1 MIVYGKTELGC
12 FNLCWDLGISWHR
25 VSAARAFQYFGFS
38 NTERKIPKI
47 WFKETTFGYRVFA
60 KWPNA
65 VWKPKWYFV
74 KTECCCR
81 LLPLQLNPNILT
93 GWYHGFSSELLFV
106 SASVVVFA
114 FVQMCIC
121 ICHLEAKVVHRKD
134 GMLLQPNM
142 IWVMTFDDISSE
154 LLFGIYSLNEF
165 VPLLGDSAVQG
176 ERHLSPFGT
185 VLRRWS
191 SSRRKRRRR
200 RRSRRWSSSV
210 ADDVAG
216 KYDLGPNP
224 PPAPPLG
231 NKTDPEP
238 LSISPP

>member
-65 VWKPKWYFV
+65 FWKPKWYFV

-106 SASVVVFA
+106 SVSVVVFA

-154 LLFGIYSLNEF
+154 LLPPTPHPPPPGWNLFFEWVRSTIGRFSCAGREAF
-165 VPLLGDSAVQG
+165 VSFWN
-176 ERHLSPFGT
+176 SFKT
-185 VLRRWS
+185 VELEQEEEEEEEVELE
-191 SSRRKRRRR
+191 RRRR
-200 RRSRRWSSSV
+200 RRGEIWFRAEPPSCSS
-210 ADDVAG
+210 
-216 KYDLGPNP
+216 
-224 PPAPPLG
+224 
-231 NKTDPEP
+231 
-238 LSISPP
+238 IRQ